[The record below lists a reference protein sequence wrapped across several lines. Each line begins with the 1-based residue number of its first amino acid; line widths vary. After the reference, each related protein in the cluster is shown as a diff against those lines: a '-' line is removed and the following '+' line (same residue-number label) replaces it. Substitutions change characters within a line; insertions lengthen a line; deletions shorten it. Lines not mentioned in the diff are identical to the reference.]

1 MSAFIQ
7 PIESYKRDYD
17 IVGNYTSS
25 MAKALS
31 LGTGKSVTETTTY
44 LQDKMKDV
52 WAPKSPDMH
61 VLKREAYGDRRKTK
75 IDLLSYLEW
84 VATNNHIM
92 APNMICYSDPE
103 KAESFLSG
111 FIGENLATR
120 SSVKKQGQEA
130 KAAGDEALEIFCGIL
145 QQNYKIRNNSISGA
159 LSSPHNPLYY
169 ASTHTSLTSVCRAI
183 TSYANAC
190 NEKFL
195 ASNRHYYT
203 AEVTLENLAY
213 IARAADLVKIEEAMH
228 LYGIV
233 APTVEYV
240 YEQVL
245 SSTRLYW
252 DSVIEEARILTF
264 IKNMTDLERT
274 AVSFIGD
281 LHAIHDTNDI
291 VVRKFFDM
299 FRQRDILVTDP
310 QLQEETLDSAT
321 DDDIAL
327 ATILCADFTAGK
339 KKSSFTPAERAT
351 WIGCL
356 KGIVR
361 TQNEYKVFID
371 AFISTNIVPSSIHS
385 VPTVRRR
392 AVAASDTDSSIFT
405 TQKQV
410 EWYTGGLGFDHV
422 QVQAGA
428 ITAYLTSQLIVHT
441 LALMS
446 GQVNTAKDQL
456 FRLSMKSEYFSK
468 FQASTCAAKHYY
480 MSEDACEGNVY
491 AKPELVTKGVTLKS
505 SKLPKPVRDE
515 VAKLIWFLG
524 GVIEREKGLSPMEI
538 GAIAGKME
546 HRIKQHLTD
555 GNPSYFRTEQIRRPE
570 SYERGE
576 AQTQIVSK
584 DIWNTVYGEKYGM
597 VEHIPADG
605 LKVSVKLESKT
616 AIKDWYEK
624 IGTRKANIL
633 TEHYA
638 RIDKKEPKVTTLL
651 APLDLLVD
659 GKIHPELLELMN
671 LRKMLYSIMQPI
683 YMTLSTVS
691 MDIVDTKFGRFYSDD
706 LTEKDCDDWL
716 PPGYTIDI

>member
-7 PIESYKRDYD
+7 PIESYTRDYD
-17 IVGNYTSS
+17 IIGNYTSS

-31 LGTGKSVTETTTY
+31 LGTGKPVTETMSY
-44 LQDKMKDV
+44 LQQKMKED
-52 WAPKSPDMH
+52 WAPKSPEMK
-61 VLKREAYGDRRKTK
+61 VLRREAYGDRKKAK
-75 IDLLSYLEW
+75 IDLISYLNW
-84 VATNNHIM
+84 VSDNNHIM
-92 APNMICYSDPE
+92 APNMVCYSDPAQ
-103 KAESFLSG
+103 AESFLSG
-111 FIGENLATR
+111 FIGNNLNTR
-120 SSVKKQGQEA
+120 SRVKKEGQDA
-130 KAAGDEALEIFCGIL
+130 KAAGDDALAIFCGIL

-213 IARAADLVKIEEAMH
+213 IARAADLDKIQEAMH
-228 LYGIV
+228 LYGITP
-233 APTVEYV
+233 PTVEYV
-240 YEQVL
+240 YQQVL

-252 DSVIEEARILTF
+252 DSEIEEARILTF
-264 IKNMTDLERT
+264 IENMTDLERT

-281 LHAIHDTNDI
+281 LNAIQETNDI
-291 VVRKFFDM
+291 VVRRFFDM
-299 FRQRDILVTDP
+299 FRLRNVLVTDK
-310 QLQEETLDSAT
+310 EEQKAIIKSSS

-327 ATILCADFTAGK
+327 ATLLCSDFTAGK
-339 KKSSFTPAERAT
+339 KKSAFSDEENAI
-351 WIGCL
+351 WVGSL
-356 KGIVR
+356 KGIVT
-361 TQNEYKVFID
+361 TQNNYKVFID
-371 AFISTNIVPSSIHS
+371 AFISTKIVPSSIHS

-392 AVAASDTDSSIFT
+392 AVAASDTDSSIFS

-410 EWYTGGLGFDHV
+410 EWYTGALGFSHI

-456 FRLSMKSEYFSK
+456 FRLSMKSEFFSK

-524 GVIEREKGLSPMEI
+524 GVIEREQGLSPMEV

-546 HRIKQHLTD
+546 HRIKDHLTN

-584 DIWNTVYGEKYGM
+584 DIWNTVYGDKYGM

-605 LKVSVKLESKT
+605 LKVSVLLESK
-616 AIKDWYEK
+616 ADIKNWYEK
-624 IGTRKANIL
+624 IGERKSKQL

-638 RIDKKEPKVTTLL
+638 RIGKKEPKVTTLL
-651 APLDLLVD
+651 APLDLLKD
-659 GKIHPELLELMN
+659 GKIHSELLELMN

-691 MDIVDTKFGRFYSDD
+691 MDIVDSKFGRFYSDD
-706 LTEKDCDDWL
+706 LAESDCDDWL